1 MEDIKRGYPDPDYT
15 IEDIDGKLDIQID
28 EQVIISPAKFEE
40 LCSKATALDILKAS
54 LQRGG
59 KVNEDI
65 AWAVTGANPDR
76 DVEEVRKDKE
86 MWWNN
91 YWKEKEQKEQLE
103 KKVVG
108 LEKQIAD
115 LKNMIEYLKTGAE
128 VNE

>member
-15 IEDIDGKLDIQID
+15 IENIDEKINIQID

-40 LCSKATALDILKAS
+40 LCSKAAALDILKAS

-115 LKNMIEYLKTGAE
+115 LKNMIEYLKTGSE

>member
-15 IEDIDGKLDIQID
+15 IEDIDGKIDIQID

-40 LCSKATALDILKAS
+40 LCSKAAALDILKAS

-65 AWAVTGANPDR
+65 VWTVTGANPDR
-76 DVEEVRKDKE
+76 DIDEARKDKE

-91 YWKEKEQKEQLE
+91 YYREKEQKELLQ

-115 LKNMIEYLKTGAE
+115 LKNMIEYLNTGAE